1 MLNDEKMTGLKR
13 FKIDYAQVSL
23 EGMEKKNDEIRSKG
37 TFKKITKAVRLLVKN
52 EINTG
57 IQ

>member
-1 MLNDEKMTGLKR
+1 MTGLKR